1 MFKKLG
7 KKLFGGASAT
17 SVDGFFLRVRCN
29 ACDEEFNLFINK
41 SNDLAQN
48 FTEGGGVTYFL
59 QKEIIG
65 ARCKNLIHVRMEFDG
80 GKKLISRQIENG
92 AFIDDQES

>member
-7 KKLFGGASAT
+7 KRLFGGNQASSA
-17 SVDGFFLRVRCN
+17 DGFFLRVRCD
-29 ACDEEFNLFINK
+29 ACGETFNLFINK
-41 SNDLAQN
+41 STDLAQD

-65 ARCKNLIHVRMEFDG
+65 ARCKNLIHVRMEFDAA
-80 GKKLISRQIENG
+80 KKFISRQIENG
-92 AFIDDQES
+92 AFIDDEES

>member
-7 KKLFGGASAT
+7 KKLFGGANAP
-17 SVDGFFLRVRCN
+17 SVDGFFLHVRCD
-29 ACDEEFNLFINK
+29 ACGEEFNLFINK
-41 SNDLAQN
+41 STDLAQD

-59 QKEIIG
+59 GKEIIG

-80 GKKLISRQIENG
+80 SKKLISRQIENG
-92 AFIDDQES
+92 AFIDDQQS

>member
-7 KKLFGGASAT
+7 KRLFGGERASSA
-17 SVDGFFLRVRCN
+17 DGFFLRVRCD
-29 ACDEEFNLFINK
+29 ACGETFNLFVSK
-41 SNDLAQN
+41 TTDLAQD